1 MPKTIFKI
9 LVWLI
14 LGSVS
19 FGVAYGDNLNLG
31 IPGDEPPEKGPFGA
45 IGNLYQLA
53 LGVSG
58 LLAFGSIVYGAIVY
72 TLAAGNPGGQNEGKE
87 WIKQA
92 LLGLLLLVGAYII
105 LNTINPAL
113 VRPGLSDALVPIGER
128 PPLAGAVR
136 GGSICDD
143 YQALAADPRY
153 GNGAAYPARNAPDL
167 IQLMNCIESK
177 FQPAPL
183 TQLGSAF
190 TYEIQYSSC
199 NYTRGV
205 SICQN
210 DCSHAINSCH
220 YGGAAGTRGA
230 LAVDYGNEAIGGRII
245 DAAVQCG
252 AKAARCEDSDGN
264 NVGRSGSACNAG
276 ASHVHITAA
285 TCDAN

>member
-9 LVWLI
+9 FAWLI
-14 LGSVS
+14 FGSIS
-19 FGVAYGDNLNLG
+19 FGVAYGAGINYG
-31 IPGDEPPEKGPFGA
+31 IPGTNSSTNPFGA

-113 VRPGLSDALVPIGER
+113 VNPSLSPLDDIGDR
-128 PPLAGAVR
+128 PPVGGGAP
-136 GGSICDD
+136 GDGSICND
-143 YQALAADPRY
+143 YAALAADPRY
-153 GNGAAYPARNAPDL
+153 GNGAAYPRRNAPDL
-167 IQLMNCIESK
+167 VQLINCMESK
-177 FQPAPL
+177 IPAY
-183 TQLGSAF
+183 QLGIAF
-190 TYEIQYSSC
+190 TYDIQYESC

-205 SICQN
+205 RVCQSS
-210 DCSHAINSCH
+210 CSHAIDSCH
-220 YGGAAGTRGA
+220 YGGDGGTLGA
-230 LAVDYGNEAIGGRII
+230 LAVDYGDETIGGKII
-245 DAAVQCG
+245 DAAMQCG
-252 AKAARCEDSDGN
+252 AKSARCENSAGQ

-276 ASHVHITAA
+276 ATHVHINAA
-285 TCDAN
+285 TCDRN